1 MLTLFFV
8 DDLPRKVGSTYE
20 FDSDDAQHAIRVLR
34 MSAGEVFMLSDG
46 QGKWSKVKIFAVKK
60 KSLEVEVVESGIED
74 PLAILFT
81 VVQALPKGDR
91 LKECIEMLTEGGVD
105 TIIPWSAQRS
115 IGKAEKGVEK
125 LQVTAREASKQSRR
139 LFIPVVTDVAN
150 TSKVLELIAGHDL
163 VLVFHESAI
172 SKVSEIITKKCF
184 ESKKVMIIIGPEGGI
199 TNEELELF
207 KSAGANVALMGR
219 PILRS
224 AHAGLAAMSA
234 VNALLK
240 VW

>member
-8 DDLPRKVGSTYE
+8 NDLPRKVGASYE

-34 MSAGEVFMLSDG
+34 MTAGEIFMLSDG
-46 QGKWSKVKIFAVKK
+46 LGAWSTVKIYAVKK
-60 KSLEVEVVESGIED
+60 KSLEVEVIETGIQDRLE
-74 PLAILFT
+74 ISFT

-91 LKECIEMLTEGGVD
+91 LKECIELLTEAGVD

-115 IGKAEKGVEK
+115 IGKAEKGIDK

-139 LFIPVVTDVAN
+139 LFIPEVTEVAN
-150 TSKVLELIAGHDL
+150 TSTVSDLISEYDL
-163 VLVFHESAI
+163 VLVFHESATN
-172 SKVSEIITKKCF
+172 KVSEIVTRKYL
-184 ESKKVMIIIGPEGGI
+184 ESQNVMIIIGPEGGI
-199 TNEELELF
+199 TNEELEIF
-207 KSAGANVALMGR
+207 ASAGAKVALMGR

-234 VNALLK
+234 VNALIK

>member
-20 FDSDDAQHAIRVLR
+20 FDSEDSQHAIRVLR
-34 MSAGEVFMLSDG
+34 MGAGEIFMLSDG

-60 KSLEVEVVESGIED
+60 KSLEVEVIETGMQD
-74 PLAILFT
+74 PLEISFT

-105 TIIPWSAQRS
+105 TIIPWAAQRS

-139 LFIPVVTDVAN
+139 LFIPAVSDVAS
-150 TSKVLELIAGHDL
+150 TAKLIELIAVHQL
-163 VLVFHESAI
+163 VLVFHESAT
-172 SKVSEIITKKCF
+172 SKVSEIVTKKYF

-207 KSAGANVALMGR
+207 KSAGAKVALMGR

-234 VNALLK
+234 VNALVK

>member
-8 DDLPRKVGSTYE
+8 DDLPRKVGASYE

-34 MSAGEVFMLSDG
+34 MTAGEIFMLSDG
-46 QGKWSKVKIFAVKK
+46 LGAWSTVKIYAVKK
-60 KSLEVEVVESGIED
+60 KSLEVEVIETGIQDQLE
-74 PLAILFT
+74 ISFT

-91 LKECIEMLTEGGVD
+91 LKECIELLTEAGVD

-115 IGKAEKGVEK
+115 IGKAEKGIDK

-139 LFIPVVTDVAN
+139 LFIPEVTEVAN
-150 TSKVLELIAGHDL
+150 TSTVSDLISEYDL
-163 VLVFHESAI
+163 VLVFHESATN
-172 SKVSEIITKKCF
+172 KVSEIVTRKYL
-184 ESKKVMIIIGPEGGI
+184 ESQNVMIIIGPEGGI
-199 TNEELELF
+199 TNEELEIF
-207 KSAGANVALMGR
+207 KSAGAKVALMGR

-234 VNALLK
+234 VNALIK

>member
-8 DDLPRKVGSTYE
+8 ADLPRKVGSSYE

-60 KSLEVEVVESGIED
+60 KSLEVEVIETGIQD
-74 PLAILFT
+74 PLEMSFT

-91 LKECIEMLTEGGVD
+91 LKECIEMLAEGGVD

-115 IGKAEKGVEK
+115 IGKAEKGIEK

-139 LFIPVVTDVAN
+139 LFIPEVTDVAN
-150 TSKVLELIAGHDL
+150 TSKVVELIAQYDL
-163 VLVFHESAI
+163 VLVFHESATN
-172 SKVSEIITKKCF
+172 KVSEIVTRKYY
-184 ESKKVMIIIGPEGGI
+184 ESQNVMIIIGPEGGI

-207 KSAGANVALMGR
+207 KSAGAKVALMGR

-234 VNALLK
+234 VNALIK